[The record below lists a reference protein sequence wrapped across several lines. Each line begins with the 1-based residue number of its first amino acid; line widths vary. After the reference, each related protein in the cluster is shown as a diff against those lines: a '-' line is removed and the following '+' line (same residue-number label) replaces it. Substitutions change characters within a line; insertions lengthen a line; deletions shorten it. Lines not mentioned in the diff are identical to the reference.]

1 MASPL
6 METCQVFRLGVTEYQ
21 KAWNLQNQLAE
32 QIAAGQQ
39 PPTLLLLEH
48 AHVYTFGVRGRA
60 ENLLWQQAKLQE
72 QQVDV
77 HWVDRGGDVT
87 YHGPGQ
93 LVGYPLL
100 PLGQVTVDVDTGKTR
115 IAQGDYIAYLRKL
128 EAVLIQALA
137 SLGIPAGQVK
147 GQTGVW
153 VQPDVASRCRHCP
166 PELKQAPS
174 KIASIGVK
182 VDARGISRHGFAL
195 NVSPDMSYWKGIIAC
210 GLENQNQISLEYLLD
225 PPPGME
231 PVIGEV
237 VKAFG
242 AIFGYEMRLVDGI
255 VQL

>member
-1 MASPL
+1 MAV
-6 METCQVFRLGVTEYQ
+6 CQVFHLGVIEYQ
-21 KAWNLQNQLAE
+21 KARNLQNQLAE
-32 QIAAGQQ
+32 RIAAGQQ

-48 AHVYTFGVRGRA
+48 AHVYTFGTRGKA
-60 ENLLWQQAKLQE
+60 ENLLWEQARLQQQH
-72 QQVDV
+72 VDV

-93 LVGYPLL
+93 LVGYPLI
-100 PLGQVTVDVDTGKTR
+100 PLGIVTTDATTGKTR
-115 IAQGDYIAYLRKL
+115 ISHGDYIAYLRNL

-137 SLGIPAGQVK
+137 GLGVPTGQVK

-153 VQPDVASRCRHCP
+153 VQPDVSSRCLHCP

-225 PPPGME
+225 SPPGME
-231 PVIGEV
+231 RVIEEV
-237 VKAFG
+237 VNAFG
-242 AIFGYEMRLVDGI
+242 AQFGYEMQLAEGI
-255 VQL
+255 FQL

>member
-1 MASPL
+1 MMRSTP
-6 METCQVFRLGVTEYQ
+6 
-21 KAWNLQNQLAE
+21 
-32 QIAAGQQ
+32 
-39 PPTLLLLEH
+39 
-48 AHVYTFGVRGRA
+48 
-60 ENLLWQQAKLQE
+60 
-72 QQVDV
+72 
-77 HWVDRGGDVT
+77 
-87 YHGPGQ
+87 
-93 LVGYPLL
+93 
-100 PLGQVTVDVDTGKTR
+100 
-115 IAQGDYIAYLRKL
+115 
-128 EAVLIQALA
+128 
-137 SLGIPAGQVK
+137 
-147 GQTGVW
+147 
-153 VQPDVASRCRHCP
+153 RCRHCP